1 MTSPHTLLSLLA
13 HLALEPIFTSPYAK
27 PTTTPKP
34 KPKRAR
40 KLRNK
45 RKHESRQRRRNR
57 HP

>member
-1 MTSPHTLLSLLA
+1 MTSPHTLLSFLA

-34 KPKRAR
+34 KRAR

-45 RKHESRQRRRNR
+45 RKHESRQRRQNR